1 MSEQCIFCKIASKAI
16 PAKLVAED
24 DWSLAF
30 FDLNPQAPTHVLVI
44 PKGHLGRIGEAQ
56 PKDQEG
62 LGRLMLFAAQVAKK
76 LGLEDY
82 RLVINNGAGAGQ
94 TVFHLHLHLL
104 AGREFSWPPG

>member
-1 MSEQCIFCKIASKAI
+1 MSENCLFCKIASKAI
-16 PAKLVAED
+16 AAKVVAED
-24 DWSLAF
+24 DGNLAF
-30 FDLNPQAPTHVLVI
+30 WDLNPQAPTHVLVI

-56 PKDQEG
+56 PQDQER
-62 LGRLMLFAAQVAKK
+62 LGRLMLFAAQVAEQ
-76 LGLEDY
+76 LGLKDY